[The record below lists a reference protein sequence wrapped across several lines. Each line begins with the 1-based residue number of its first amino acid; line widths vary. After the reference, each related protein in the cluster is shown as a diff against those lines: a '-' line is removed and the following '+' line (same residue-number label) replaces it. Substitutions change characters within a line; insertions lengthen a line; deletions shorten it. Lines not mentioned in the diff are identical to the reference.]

1 MDLLVFMSAI
11 DAMDWTE
18 MIREMLVNV
27 SHCQGGEKGFGLLA
41 VTFKGDDAVGLGD

>member
-1 MDLLVFMSAI
+1 MDLLVFMSTV

-18 MIREMLVNV
+18 MVREMLVDV

-41 VTFKGDDAVGLGD
+41 VTFIGDYAVGLGD